1 MRSLRFRKMLI
12 KLSSESRRGLRG
24 PQPPLIWVKRKKS
37 EKEET
42 PAKQA
47 KLNRSP
53 PPPHFPSPLTSR
65 SGFAPV
71 TTKAEEVVN
80 ND

>member
-53 PPPHFPSPLTSR
+53 PPPTSHPHLPQGLGSPR
-65 SGFAPV
+65 
-71 TTKAEEVVN
+71 
-80 ND
+80 